1 MADRTEDSSRVI
13 ARIVCFCSA
22 QSLLI
27 TLVVL
32 LLGIASGIYAANYLG
47 IETDLTQLMSPHV
60 RWRQNEEA
68 LDRAFPQD
76 ADLIAAVVDAPSDAL
91 AAEAADSLAERLK
104 ARSDLFREVR
114 VPDGGPFLRKE
125 GLLLLPLDQ
134 VEKATEQLR
143 QSYPL
148 FAALTHDRSL
158 RGLLGFVRLAI
169 ESVSNHQAAA
179 EDVLPLLRILTAG
192 CSAVLKTPSGAPVPP
207 LDWEAAAD
215 GTPSKVHRRFVLA
228 QAIPHQGAMAPATLS
243 LAFVRVAARELELT
257 PDRGHRV
264 RLTGR
269 AAIDTE

>member
-32 LLGIASGIYAANYLG
+32 LLGIASGIYAANALG
-47 IETDLTQLMSPHV
+47 IETDLTRLMSPQV
-60 RWRQNEEA
+60 QWRLNEEA

-76 ADLIAAVVDAPSDAL
+76 VDLIAAVVDAPSDAL
-91 AAEAADSLAERLK
+91 AAEAAGALSERLK
-104 ARSDLFREVR
+104 ARSDLFCEVR

-169 ESVSNHQAAA
+169 DSVSNHQAAA

-192 CSAVLKTPSGAPVPP
+192 CSAVLKTPPGAPVPP
-207 LDWEAAAD
+207 LDWEAAAAQKPS
-215 GTPSKVHRRFVLA
+215 GTRRRLVLA
-228 QAIPHQGAMAPATLS
+228 QPVPYEGALAPAALS
-243 LAFVRVAARELELT
+243 LAFVRAAASDLELA
-257 PDRGHRV
+257 P
-264 RLTGR
+264 
-269 AAIDTE
+269 

>member
-13 ARIVCFCSA
+13 ARIVGFCSA

-27 TLVVL
+27 TLVAL
-32 LLGIASGIYAANYLG
+32 LLGSASGIYAANYLG
-47 IETDLTQLMSPHV
+47 IETDLTQLMSPNV

-68 LDRAFPQD
+68 LDRTFPQD
-76 ADLIAAVVDAPSDAL
+76 VDLIAAVVDGPSDAL
-91 AAEAADSLAERLK
+91 AAEAADALAERLK

-114 VPDGGPFLRKE
+114 VPDGGAFLRKQ

-158 RGLLGFVRLAI
+158 RGLHGFVRLAI
-169 ESVSNHQAAA
+169 DSVSNHQAAA

-192 CSAVLKTPSGAPVPP
+192 CSAVLETLPGAPAPP
-207 LDWEAAAD
+207 LDWEAEAEHRP
-215 GTPSKVHRRFVLA
+215 PSTHRRFVLA
-228 QAIPHQGAMAPATLS
+228 QPIPHQGAM
-243 LAFVRVAARELELT
+243 
-257 PDRGHRV
+257 
-264 RLTGR
+264 
-269 AAIDTE
+269 